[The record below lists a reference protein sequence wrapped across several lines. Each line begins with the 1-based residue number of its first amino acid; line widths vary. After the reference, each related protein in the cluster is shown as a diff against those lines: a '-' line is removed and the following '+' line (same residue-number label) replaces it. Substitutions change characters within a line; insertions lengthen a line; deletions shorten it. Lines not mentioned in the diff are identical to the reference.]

1 MKLLTIT
8 LKITTVLLF
17 VLLLSG
23 CQKPNAEQY
32 AADFCDCMNQR
43 KDNNYACAK
52 QDSTFRS
59 KLKGD
64 VKGAK
69 TYVELVEKCLQEN

>member
-1 MKLLTIT
+1 MKLLNVT
-8 LKITTVLLF
+8 LKISTVLLS
-17 VLLLSG
+17 VLLLSA
-23 CQKPNAEQY
+23 CQKSNAEKY
-32 AADFCDCMNQR
+32 AEDFCDCMNQK
-43 KDNNYACAK
+43 KDNNATCAT

-69 TYVELVEKCLQEN
+69 IYVELVEKCLQEN